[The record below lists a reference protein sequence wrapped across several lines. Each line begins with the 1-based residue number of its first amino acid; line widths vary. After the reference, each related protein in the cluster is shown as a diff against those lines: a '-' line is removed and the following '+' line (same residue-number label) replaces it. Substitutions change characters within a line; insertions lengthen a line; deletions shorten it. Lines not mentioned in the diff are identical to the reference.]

1 MDALSTWM
9 SIDELDNRVRSI
21 LRMVLF
27 SEEFPPPRLCISQG
41 TKLKKCSTC
50 AATSQICGER
60 TTLLKLV
67 RKPLQTNHFN
77 R

>member
-9 SIDELDNRVRSI
+9 SIDASDSRVRSI

-41 TKLKKCSTC
+41 TKLEKCST
-50 AATSQICGER
+50 
-60 TTLLKLV
+60 
-67 RKPLQTNHFN
+67 
-77 R
+77 